1 MDNNICELCVQ
12 KNPGVQWTIGGVS
25 VTVESLC
32 HAVQQLKTQS
42 SNFSWAAVSRALGLS
57 KSATSASSMLKKKY
71 QQYIQPYESLS
82 ARAALRTP
90 TNPSVS
96 YLERRSMSAKL
107 SDKLATIPDILFT
120 QKKEETLCLQALRNL
135 QFQVV
140 KKPGEQAVG
149 NMDYPQQIVELY
161 NESQP
166 FTNKLLADLLERL
179 DEVVSLTIGPL
190 TYLTTVPDFR
200 LFHQSLQRLILY
212 DLPSHLVEKVHD
224 MAVEFLPRL
233 HTLSI
238 LATSCHMIAPSCD
251 EDGAGSFQGPPFLT
265 ETAIW

>member
-1 MDNNICELCVQ
+1 M
-12 KNPGVQWTIGGVS
+12 
-25 VTVESLC
+25 SLFQRSLPC
-32 HAVQQLKTQS
+32 IPNQP
-42 SNFSWAAVSRALGLS
+42 FSILSRA
-57 KSATSASSMLKKKY
+57 T
-71 QQYIQPYESLS
+71 IYECQ
-82 ARAALRTP
+82 AVRQACNYTGHP
-90 TNPSVS
+90 
-96 YLERRSMSAKL
+96 
-107 SDKLATIPDILFT
+107 FT

-200 LFHQSLQRLILY
+200 LLHQSLQRLILY